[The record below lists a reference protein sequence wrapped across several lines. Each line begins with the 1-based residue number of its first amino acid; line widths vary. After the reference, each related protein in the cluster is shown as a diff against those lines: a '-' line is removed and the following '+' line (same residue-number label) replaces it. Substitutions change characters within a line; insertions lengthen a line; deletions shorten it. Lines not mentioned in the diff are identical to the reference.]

1 MVDAPSDTDARVRV
15 WARLRPAKPEEEVGH
30 FLQLEK
36 RAVVV
41 QSDCHSLREE
51 GLVDARKFTYDGV
64 FPPSSGQQDVFDKIG
79 APILEECLRGY
90 NGTILAYGQ
99 TGSGKTYTLIEESGL
114 LPRLVHSLFETIS
127 NDARSV
133 YEVDVSA
140 IQIYHDQV
148 DDLLPAEGQM
158 PSRDGAR
165 KLRCSSSCELLD
177 AFSKARQNLIYAE
190 TRMNKASSRSHA
202 IFQLRIL
209 RRSCGEPSTVGC
221 LRIVDLAGSE
231 RVKKSQVEGVR
242 FKETTS
248 INKSLLALGNVV
260 NALAFKKPHVPFRDS
275 KLTTILSD
283 AFGGNCKTAL
293 LVCISPSISSASET
307 ISSLEFATR
316 AMDVEVHASVNRL
329 PANTSV
335 VDEQL
340 SLFADQAASWRLDA
354 LEAQQRLGALE
365 QSSAQAQRETLEAHA
380 RVSQLE
386 VELAHWKDRALLAEA
401 AKSSCAEHVATLES
415 QHSRERRL
423 AFDSLER
430 ERRHSGKL
438 QEKVKT
444 LEEELVQKDEAL
456 DDAQHQLQEL
466 QKLVQQLEIKVTVH
480 ESEKK
485 ELEEE
490 MRSKQEVMDAE
501 EIKQQV
507 TMRAASAKEAAA
519 KELLEATRR
528 HEEELQQREAVLEEG
543 FVAEKERLLEDCR
556 QQMQEERSE
565 LLNRVKARE
574 ERVSAQIS
582 KCQRKSEVEL
592 ERRLALIS
600 AQEKSAQETLRQ
612 RQQIQEQAEEIHQL
626 QQQLRKSESEHR
638 LKDASDTK
646 WRRQVRRVRS
656 CVGERTIRSGSRS
669 ASLTNLTLLGQ
680 LTPSTCSSTPAGATR
695 TKQKGQGPP

>member
-1 MVDAPSDTDARVRV
+1 MKAREASSHVEERILAEIADGGVEHEVNRAVDVLLEMNLSVPETREVMENAGSLGDVSKWSRTMLAISLFWWITNPNQVFLGRVMEVYSPQETPKSFRYALFTLVALESIAFLVLFFRMPPERKAFAEKTIWIILLFSELVYILILNPLILALSIAGPARVSRNPV
-15 WARLRPAKPEEEVGH
+15 GRRLVRLLFGRNPLATREVPRHQVQDPLEEKKPVHE
-30 FLQLEK
+30 
-36 RAVVV
+36 
-41 QSDCHSLREE
+41 SP
-51 GLVDARKFTYDGV
+51 VDPIEAYDGK
-64 FPPSSGQQDVFDKIG
+64 PKDPQ
-79 APILEECLRGY
+79 
-90 NGTILAYGQ
+90 
-99 TGSGKTYTLIEESGL
+99 
-114 LPRLVHSLFETIS
+114 
-127 NDARSV
+127 
-133 YEVDVSA
+133 
-140 IQIYHDQV
+140 
-148 DDLLPAEGQM
+148 
-158 PSRDGAR
+158 
-165 KLRCSSSCELLD
+165 
-177 AFSKARQNLIYAE
+177 
-190 TRMNKASSRSHA
+190 
-202 IFQLRIL
+202 
-209 RRSCGEPSTVGC
+209 
-221 LRIVDLAGSE
+221 
-231 RVKKSQVEGVR
+231 
-242 FKETTS
+242 
-248 INKSLLALGNVV
+248 GN
-260 NALAFKKPHVPFRDS
+260 
-275 KLTTILSD
+275 SD
-283 AFGGNCKTAL
+283 AGL
-293 LVCISPSISSASET
+293 
-307 ISSLEFATR
+307 
-316 AMDVEVHASVNRL
+316 DASVNRL

-386 VELAHWKDRALLAEA
+386 DRALLAEA

-444 LEEELVQKDEAL
+444 LEEEL
-456 DDAQHQLQEL
+456 EL

-528 HEEELQQREAVLEEG
+528 HEEELQQREAVLEEILLGERGKQRETYGFGRPRITPQEG

-592 ERRLALIS
+592 EKLGCLDLRRLALIS

-646 WRRQVRRVRS
+646 WRRQAVGHVANQS